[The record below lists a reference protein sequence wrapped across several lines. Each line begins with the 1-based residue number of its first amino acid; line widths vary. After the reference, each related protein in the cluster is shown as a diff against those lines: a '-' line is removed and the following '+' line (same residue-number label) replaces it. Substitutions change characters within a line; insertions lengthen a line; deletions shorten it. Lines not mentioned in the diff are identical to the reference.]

1 MDSSSRKSIEIG
13 FCDRP
18 NLEHVRVS
26 VEDSGCGIPREMLP
40 MIFEPFVT
48 SGKRSGFGLGLFVVR
63 RIIDDHGGEV
73 YVESEQGQGTR
84 MVVELPGCPGA
95 EEKA

>member
-1 MDSSSRKSIEIG
+1 MSNSSRKSIEIR

-18 NLEHVRVS
+18 NLKYVRVS

-48 SGKRSGFGLGLFVVR
+48 SGKRSGFGLGLFVVH

-73 YVESEQGQGTR
+73 YVESEPGQGTR
-84 MVVELPGCPGA
+84 MILELPGCPGA
-95 EEKA
+95 AEEA